1 MGEVIWPKLHQ
12 VTVSPA
18 QWGGRGPAS
27 KFYPVPPVAERTR
40 EIPPRMG
47 ASQLT
52 FILLTFVI
60 VQEEKWK
67 FNFTVQWAGEILT
80 SLLRQIIVLIG
91 ASLYKK
97 INWKMN

>member
-1 MGEVIWPKLHQ
+1 MNLFGPSCTELLCLLPRGEAMDKHLSCILWLQ
-12 VTVSPA
+12 LQS
-18 QWGGRGPAS
+18 GPG
-27 KFYPVPPVAERTR
+27 KFLP
-40 EIPPRMG
+40 
-47 ASQLT
+47 QLT

-60 VQEEKWK
+60 IQKEKWK

-80 SLLRQIIVLIG
+80 SLLRHTIVLIG

>member
-18 QWGGRGPAS
+18 QLGGRGPAS

-60 VQEEKWK
+60 VQEEK
-67 FNFTVQWAGEILT
+67 
-80 SLLRQIIVLIG
+80 
-91 ASLYKK
+91 
-97 INWKMN
+97 